1 MYNYTCLCIVQ
12 RKKAKDKVKDRVEN
26 VKESVEEAL
35 EEAQDQIEEG
45 ADEVK
50 KALDEAGD
58 EIEKPKKTGIEVTGK
73 LSKYSHSKEQN
84 PINLETLWKD

>member
-1 MYNYTCLCIVQ
+1 M
-12 RKKAKDKVKDRVEN
+12 RKLLFAMLACTITLAF
-26 VKESVEEAL
+26 EEAL

-58 EIEKPKKTGIEVTGK
+58 EIEKAKEK
-73 LSKYSHSKEQN
+73 LE
-84 PINLETLWKD
+84 

>member
-1 MYNYTCLCIVQ
+1 MWYTTGK
-12 RKKAKDKVKDRVEN
+12 RRVNTCTEN

-50 KALDEAGD
+50 KADGSRLMSQNG
-58 EIEKPKKTGIEVTGK
+58 KKRMTIH
-73 LSKYSHSKEQN
+73 L
-84 PINLETLWKD
+84 